1 MSNFDG
7 HEYVNILAG
16 GQGTRMSFFGDKNK
30 QFCAMKKSITFAED
44 TAKRFIAAGVKT
56 SHITVV
62 VTNDIQYEY
71 AFEQL
76 VKLGI
81 HDTNILKFSPHYG
94 YSCCMGVATHFISQK
109 DPDALIIHTPS
120 DQYVA
125 GQEEF
130 TKAVE
135 LTYDVIRTGEQVM
148 VGVKITDSNI
158 ISGCGNMYYD
168 NSQAGPVYDVTGFI
182 EKPGD
187 VKRGGG
193 RGPELVRKI
202 QDDDNTVVNTGLI
215 AWRAK
220 DFLKALP
227 IDEIEKLHDELL
239 AANPNLS
246 VSDTIAIDTDE
257 LVRRLNGVKMIMG
270 GFEWKDCGTYA
281 AYYSIQ
287 DKDENG
293 VAIIGPGYDFESKKS
308 LIVIED
314 DRLEAYTSHFAGI
327 ALIANIVEGNVYISV
342 SAMKY
347 SQFVGPIAEHF
358 RRITEDLGGEEA
370 QIFQF
375 EAVGNSVYATNLEGK
390 VYGAF
395 LGVKNVKITVT
406 KTAGGKIVIIATC
419 EGEDIYENAFAKLV
433 A

>member
-1 MSNFDG
+1 M
-7 HEYVNILAG
+7 
-16 GQGTRMSFFGDKNK
+16 
-30 QFCAMKKSITFAED
+30 
-44 TAKRFIAAGVKT
+44 
-56 SHITVV
+56 
-62 VTNDIQYEY
+62 
-71 AFEQL
+71 
-76 VKLGI
+76 
-81 HDTNILKFSPHYG
+81 
-94 YSCCMGVATHFISQK
+94 
-109 DPDALIIHTPS
+109 
-120 DQYVA
+120 
-125 GQEEF
+125 
-130 TKAVE
+130 
-135 LTYDVIRTGEQVM
+135 
-148 VGVKITDSNI
+148 
-158 ISGCGNMYYD
+158 
-168 NSQAGPVYDVTGFI
+168 
-182 EKPGD
+182 
-187 VKRGGG
+187 
-193 RGPELVRKI
+193 
-202 QDDDNTVVNTGLI
+202 
-215 AWRAK
+215 
-220 DFLKALP
+220 
-227 IDEIEKLHDELL
+227 
-239 AANPNLS
+239 S